1 MSFSHAS
8 PSPPHP
14 GNFPQQDGSPPAGP
28 PPGPKVLDRQARP
41 FTPETL
47 AERWGCSGQK
57 IRDMFHSGELPGFRL
72 GKLIR
77 IPVIEVERYECVQT
91 ELETAMSSS
100 AIEESLPSRSDA
112 ARIAGD
118 IRRVLTTR
126 APRG

>member
-1 MSFSHAS
+1 MAISHAS
-8 PSPPHP
+8 PVHPHSDD
-14 GNFPQQDGSPPAGP
+14 FPEIPSQPVGQ
-28 PPGPKVLDRQARP
+28 PPGPRVLDRQARP

-47 AERWGCSGQK
+47 GERWGCSAEKVRQ
-57 IRDMFHSGELPGFRL
+57 MFHSGELPGFRL

-77 IPVIEVERYECVQT
+77 IPMIEVERYECAQT
-91 ELETAMSSS
+91 ELEMAMKSS

-126 APRG
+126 VPRA